1 MKKIYVGC
9 LSLIGLLAIVLAATT
24 NAQTTSPALQE
35 ATKLNVQ
42 VAQLYQQNKFD
53 EALPLAKR
61 VVEIREKELSQ
72 NDQLL
77 AVSHLNVAYIYRA
90 KQKYYDAEQSFRRA
104 LKVEE
109 KRLGKEHPDLYDLY
123 VNLGWVCHA
132 QAKSSEAED
141 LFKQATAIKEKQRG
155 TEHKEVAD
163 ALVNLAAYYQK
174 IGKPSKSLP
183 IYQRMLTIREK
194 AFGEISKEYK
204 DTLEQC
210 ACATEQNAK
219 DIKTPEAD
227 KLWEHARY
235 IAHQL
240 DPSIEYA
247 KDEVLKGTA
256 TKKVQPEYPRAALSE
271 RLAGRVLIKV
281 LIDENGWV
289 IEAKRL
295 CGPDLL
301 VPASEIAASKWEF
314 SPTVQKGNPIKVQ
327 GVLTFNFK
335 LQ

>member
-1 MKKIYVGC
+1 MKKNHVGY
-9 LSLIGLLAIVLAATT
+9 LSLIGLLAIALATIT
-24 NAQTTSPALQE
+24 KAQTTSPALQE

-42 VAQLYQQNKFD
+42 VAQLYKQNKFD
-53 EALPLAKR
+53 EALPIAKR
-61 VVEIREKELSQ
+61 VVDIREKELPP

-109 KRLGKEHPDLYDLY
+109 KRLGKEHPELYDLY
-123 VNLGWVCHA
+123 VNIGWVCHA
-132 QAKSSEAED
+132 QAKSTEAED
-141 LFKQATAIKEKQRG
+141 LFKLAISTKEKQRG

-174 IGKPSKSLP
+174 IGKPGKSLP
-183 IYQRMLTIREK
+183 IYQRMLTIRER
-194 AFGEISKEYK
+194 AFGEISNQYK

-235 IAHQL
+235 IEQQL

-256 TKKVQPEYPRAALSE
+256 TKKVQPEYPRVALSE
-271 RLAGRVLIKV
+271 RLGGRVLVKV
-281 LIDENGWV
+281 LIDENGRV
-289 IEAKRL
+289 LEAKRL

-301 VPASEIAASKWEF
+301 VPVSEIAASKWEF
-314 SPTVQKGNPIKVQ
+314 SPTVHKGNPIKVQ
-327 GVLTFNFK
+327 GILTFNFT